1 MRLFTCLVVFS
12 SLLVAQ
18 SHQTKN
24 VILFTADGL
33 RWQDLFTGID
43 ATLMNQKEAS
53 MKDAKERR
61 ARYWRATPEDRRS
74 QLMPFFW
81 NELASRG
88 AIYGNV
94 TKGSSMT
101 VTNAFRIS
109 YPGYSEMLTGHAQ
122 DAVIDGNVDFQNP
135 SETRSEE

>member
-12 SLLVAQ
+12 SLLPAQ

-43 ATLMNQKEAS
+43 PTLMNQKEAS

-61 ARYWRATPEDRRS
+61 DRYWRPTPEERRK

-81 NELASRG
+81 SELVSRSTV
-88 AIYGNV
+88 YGNV
-94 TKGSSMT
+94 NKGSSMK
-101 VTNAFRIS
+101 VTNALRVS
-109 YPGYSEMLTGHAQ
+109 YPGYSEMLTGHSQ
-122 DAVIDGNVDFQNP
+122 D
-135 SETRSEE
+135 